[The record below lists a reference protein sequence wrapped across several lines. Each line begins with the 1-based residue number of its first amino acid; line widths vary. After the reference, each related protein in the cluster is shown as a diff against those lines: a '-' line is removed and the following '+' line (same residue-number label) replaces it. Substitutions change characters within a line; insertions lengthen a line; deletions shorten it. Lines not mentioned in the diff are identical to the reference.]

1 MGFLE
6 YIQGEKMET
15 EMSGNESID
24 LKYPVGYVFLGA
36 FQKEEIA
43 IIHTSHQKRI
53 GRSSKI
59 QYAMIRWG
67 EGKEEAAFYHIY
79 SLENGT
85 DEKSG
90 LEARRNLEKRPR
102 VLLSLEEII
111 DSYYVDFAN
120 AVNGYRYPERGRA
133 HFNLVIK
140 AEDSLVPLL
149 EPVIK
154 KMRDKF
160 SDVFINGIVVDI
172 YCMLDETLERGE
184 KKGACIY
191 DTLQRLKRVEES
203 GMVNMIYLLS
213 NMNNFGVV
221 SKKTTH
227 NFEAIALLSMLKA
240 GESVRRTENEYSD
253 TDFKYLA
260 KKEDRKFFTAG
271 HLKLEK
277 PNEVME
283 LIVYRTLFEAIS
295 VNLENDELR
304 FLAGLNL
311 KSSEYD
317 AFVHKYI
324 ENVTGYM
331 PECLF
336 PVFLRK
342 EEKITD
348 LLGLTKE
355 EAMHA
360 VFGNQIEMFFKDNV
374 KRHTAAEWEEAKN
387 LQIRRFQVRLK
398 MLFDDMGLSFYEM
411 HRFLAKEGMLY
422 QAVKTEYDS
431 WSEKESISVQNL
443 EHFKNTDFTL
453 RGGNKKRKDV
463 KVYEAF
469 YNLAEEY
476 LQLAYE
482 AYEASLYRSL
492 LTAYLNLF
500 LKLSGDYHN
509 YVGYVEHAKAE
520 LSITIEYRL
529 RSENMLLSGNMEGYY
544 QEITNMAI
552 KEREHGRFHEMM
564 LNLHESE
571 CSKEK
576 LYEEIYRFGSYLMQN
591 DKAYHESFS
600 EEIANRLSGLIDQA
614 TGVHLYDKEKIF
626 ELAYSAIFE
635 KVEYGIRIIAD
646 NNLHKEICLF
656 VQEENELIDYIK
668 NRMEHDYSEY
678 QLHFFYERKVES
690 MEIVYLLGCF
700 DDRMLSRYSGYQ
712 KAYVSAVAKA
722 EEWENAVSAA
732 EQEVP
737 Q

>member
-1 MGFLE
+1 
-6 YIQGEKMET
+6 MEA

-24 LKYPVGYVFLGA
+24 LKYPIGYVFLGA
-36 FQKEEIA
+36 FQKEEIE
-43 IIHTSHQKRI
+43 IIHASHLKRI
-53 GRSSKI
+53 GKSEKI
-59 QYAMIRWG
+59 QYAIIKSDER
-67 EGKEEAAFYHIY
+67 KEELSFGHSYN
-79 SLENGT
+79 LKT
-85 DEKSG
+85 DRKEEGGLKSRKTIRKEKE
-90 LEARRNLEKRPR
+90 LF
-102 VLLSLEEII
+102 LSVEEIV
-111 DSYYVDFAN
+111 DSYYVDFSN
-120 AVNGYRYPERGRA
+120 AVNSYRYPERGRA
-133 HFNLVIK
+133 HFNLVVK
-140 AEDSLVPLL
+140 AEDKLIPLL
-149 EPVIK
+149 ETLIT
-154 KMRDKF
+154 KMKEKF
-160 SDVFINGIVVDI
+160 TDVFINGIVIDI
-172 YCMLDETLERGE
+172 YCILDETLEKGE
-184 KKGACIY
+184 EKGACIY
-191 DTLQRLKRVEES
+191 DTLNCLKGLEAS

-221 SKKTTH
+221 AKKTTH

-260 KKEDRKFFTAG
+260 KREERKFFTAG

-277 PNEVME
+277 PNGVME

-324 ENVTGYM
+324 ENVAGYL

-336 PVFLRK
+336 PVFMKREGKL
-342 EEKITD
+342 TD

-360 VFGNQIEMFFKDNV
+360 VFGNQIEMFFEDNV
-374 KRHTAAEWEEAKN
+374 KHHTREEWEEAKN
-387 LQIRRFQVRLK
+387 LQVRRLQVRLK
-398 MLFDDMGLSFYEM
+398 VLFDDMGLSFFEM
-411 HRFLAKEGMLY
+411 HKFLAKDGMLY
-422 QAVKTEYDS
+422 QSVKAEYDG
-431 WSEKESISVQNL
+431 WSEKGSILAQNL
-443 EHFKNTDFTL
+443 DHFKKSDFVL

-463 KVYEAF
+463 KVYEA
-469 YNLAEEY
+469 YYSLAEEY
-476 LQLAYE
+476 LELAYE
-482 AYEASLYRSL
+482 AYEVSLYQSL
-492 LTAYLNLF
+492 LADYLKLF
-500 LKLSGDYHN
+500 LKLSEDYYN

-520 LSITIEYRL
+520 LSIAIEYRL
-529 RSENMLLSGNMEGYY
+529 RTENVLLAGNMEGYY
-544 QEITNMAI
+544 RDITNQAM
-552 KEREHGRFHEMM
+552 KEREHGRFHDMM
-564 LNLHESE
+564 LKLHETE
-571 CSKEK
+571 CSKER
-576 LYEEIYRFGSYLMQN
+576 LYEEVYQFGSYLMQKEL
-591 DKAYHESFS
+591 DYHEPFS
-600 EEIANRLSGLIDQA
+600 EEITNRLSKMLDPG

-700 DDRMLSRYSGYQ
+700 DERMLSRYSGYR
-712 KAYVSAVAKA
+712 KAYKNLTEKEA
-722 EEWENAVSAA
+722 EEDGLKEMGRVSAA
-732 EQEVP
+732 EQGEGS
-737 Q
+737 